1 MTTTPE
7 GSLRAPRVAIIGA
20 GWAGLACAEAL
31 TRPHDNAVG
40 GTRGHQPSTPIEV
53 TIIEAAPQPGG
64 RARGLSWLPEGWAP
78 QQALPIDNGQ
88 HLMIGAYTATQ
99 ALLAQAQRGIPQ
111 GPWLRSPLAWAVPSG
126 PGPSPKT
133 TTTTA
138 IANARADRAAPFGDQ
153 LLCVPS
159 DAGWLRLLKSGFAC
173 RRTAEARPWPMAWQ
187 WSLAQTVLRAWRAGW
202 TAQGTAEQWWR
213 QQQVPQ
219 RLQEYFW
226 KPLVEGALN
235 TPFGIASA
243 HVALRVLKDS
253 LLGAAHSS
261 DTLHPLHHLSRD
273 AINPMVDMLEARG
286 VSLVTRCRVAGLAR
300 TPSVTRTEPLAPLAA
315 PDSITRNAAVEH
327 RWRLTFH
334 PNSLPVATA
343 AGLTHEDFDVVVLA
357 LPAPACRSL
366 AFTLPDLPTS
376 AAAPFSKE
384 MQRWNAVQTLGVT
397 TLYVALTPQ
406 QSHAADLAPSIL
418 RPMPAGNQQVAM
430 VLARPPVAQGQV
442 IAAVAS
448 ATTKDRHE
456 ETIHALKTALAQTLA
471 PRLGEAAF
479 ADLPLRVTHEDQ
491 ATWACTA
498 DHVDSQGAWGPSALG
513 PRGLFRA
520 ADDLTPSYPA
530 CIESA
535 VRGGVQT
542 AEAVRRAFVF
552 D

>member
-1 MTTTPE
+1 
-7 GSLRAPRVAIIGA
+7 VAIIGA

-31 TRPHDNAVG
+31 TRPRDEGVG
-40 GTRGHQPSTPIEV
+40 GSRAHQTSAPIEV

-64 RARGLSWLPEGWAP
+64 RARGLSWLPEGWAS
-78 QQALPIDNGQ
+78 QHALPIDNGQ

-99 ALLAQAQRGIPQ
+99 ALLAQAQPAIPE

-126 PGPSPKT
+126 PGPLP
-133 TTTTA
+133 TTA
-138 IANARADRAAPFGDQ
+138 NANANASTDRATPSGDQ

-159 DAGWLRLLKSGFAC
+159 DAGWLRLLKSGFASS
-173 RRTAEARPWPMAWQ
+173 RTAHARPWPMAWQ

-213 QQQVPQ
+213 QQQVPLA
-219 RLQEYFW
+219 LQEFFW
-226 KPLVEGALN
+226 KPLIEGALN

-253 LLGAAHSS
+253 LLGPAHAS
-261 DTLHPLHHLSRD
+261 DTLHPQHHLSHD
-273 AINPMVDMLEARG
+273 AMDPVVDMLEARG
-286 VSLVTRCRVAGLAR
+286 VSLVTRCRVAGLEPAP
-300 TPSVTRTEPLAPLAA
+300 TTTTDPSASLLASTT
-315 PDSITRNAAVEH
+315 SIRPHETAEH

-334 PNSLPVATA
+334 PNSLPIATS
-343 AGLTHEDFDVVVLA
+343 AGLTHQDFDAVVLA
-357 LPAPACRSL
+357 LPAAACRSL
-366 AFTLPDLPTS
+366 AFTLPDLPSS

-384 MQRWNAVQTLGVT
+384 KQRWNTVQTLGVT
-397 TLYVALTPQ
+397 TLYAALTPE
-406 QSHAADLAPSIL
+406 QSHAADLTPSIL
-418 RPMPAGNQQVAM
+418 RPMPAGNDQVAM

-456 ETIHALKTALAQTLA
+456 ETVHALKNALTQTLA
-471 PRLGEAAF
+471 PRLGAAAF
-479 ADLPLRVTHEDQ
+479 AHLPLRVTHEDQ

-498 DHVDSQGAWGPSALG
+498 EHVDSQRAWGPSALG
-513 PRGLFRA
+513 PQGLFRA
-520 ADDLTPSYPA
+520 ADDLTPGYPA

-542 AEAVRRAFVF
+542 AEAIRRALALP
-552 D
+552 

>member
-7 GSLRAPRVAIIGA
+7 GSVRASRVAIIGA

-31 TRPHDNAVG
+31 TRPQDNTVG
-40 GTRGHQPSTPIEV
+40 GTRAHQTSTPLKV

-99 ALLAQAQRGIPQ
+99 ALLAQAQRGVPQ
-111 GPWLRSPLAWAVPSG
+111 GPWLRSPLAWAVPGG
-126 PGPSPKT
+126 PGTFP
-133 TTTTA
+133 TTA
-138 IANARADRAAPFGDQ
+138 SAIARTDRTAPSGDQ

-159 DAGWLRLLKSGFAC
+159 DAGWLRLLKSGFAS
-173 RRTAEARPWPMAWQ
+173 RRTAHARPWPVAWQ

-213 QQQVPQ
+213 HQQVPQ
-219 RLQEYFW
+219 TLQEYFW
-226 KPLVEGALN
+226 KPLIEGALN

-261 DTLHPLHHLSRD
+261 DTLHPLHHLSHD
-273 AINPMVDMLEARG
+273 AIDPVVTMLEARG
-286 VSLVTRCRVAGLAR
+286 VSLVTRCRVAGLACSPSIIR
-300 TPSVTRTEPLAPLAA
+300 TGPVTPLAS
-315 PDSITRNAAVEH
+315 PDSSTRDATAEH

-334 PNSLPVATA
+334 PNSLRVATS
-343 AGLTHEDFDVVVLA
+343 AGLTHQDFDAVVLA
-357 LPAPACRSL
+357 LPAAACRSL
-366 AFTLPDLPTS
+366 AFTLPDLPLS

-384 MQRWNAVQTLGVT
+384 TQRWDTVQTLGVT
-397 TLYVALTPQ
+397 TLYAALTPP

-418 RPMPAGNQQVAM
+418 RPMPAGNRQVAM
-430 VLARPPVAQGQV
+430 VLARPPVPQGQV

-448 ATTKDRHE
+448 ATTKSRHE
-456 ETIHALKTALAQTLA
+456 ETVHALKTALAQTLA
-471 PRLGEAAF
+471 SRLGEAAF

-498 DHVDSQGAWGPSALG
+498 DHVDSRRAWGPSALG

-520 ADDLTPSYPA
+520 ADDLTPGYPA

>member
-1 MTTTPE
+1 MTTAP
-7 GSLRAPRVAIIGA
+7 GASVRAPRVAIVGA

-31 TRPHDNAVG
+31 TRPRDKAAG
-40 GTRGHQPSTPIEV
+40 GSRADQTSTPLEV

-111 GPWLRSPLAWAVPSG
+111 GPWLRSPLAWAVPGG
-126 PGPSPKT
+126 PGPLP
-133 TTTTA
+133 TTA
-138 IANARADRAAPFGDQ
+138 NANARTDRAAPSGDQ
-153 LLCVPS
+153 LLYVPS
-159 DAGWLRLLKSGFAC
+159 DAGCLRLLKSGFAR
-173 RRTAEARPWPMAWQ
+173 RRTAHARPWPMAWQ
-187 WSLAQTVLRAWRAGW
+187 WTLAQTVLRAWLAGW

-219 RLQEYFW
+219 RLQDFFW
-226 KPLVEGALN
+226 KPLIEGALN

-253 LLGAAHSS
+253 LLGTAHSS

-273 AINPMVDMLEARG
+273 AIDPVVNMLEARG
-286 VSLVTRCRVAGLAR
+286 VSLVTRCRVAGLAS
-300 TPSVTRTEPLAPLAA
+300 TPSVTRTEPLAPLPS
-315 PDSITRNAAVEH
+315 PDSTTRNATAKH

-334 PNSLPVATA
+334 PNSLPLATS
-343 AGLTHEDFDVVVLA
+343 AGLTHQNFDAVVLA
-357 LPAPACRSL
+357 LPAAACRSL
-366 AFTLPDLPTS
+366 AFTLPDLPPS
-376 AAAPFSKE
+376 AATPFSKE
-384 MQRWNAVQTLGVT
+384 AQRWDTVQTLGVT
-397 TLYVALTPQ
+397 TLYAALTPQ

-498 DHVDSQGAWGPSALG
+498 DHVDSQRAWGPSALG

-520 ADDLTPSYPA
+520 ADDLTPGYPA